1 MKWIEK
7 IIEVKPF
14 SVKVQWN
21 DGIIRN
27 IDFTNYLKNKSQ
39 DTESSYNQ
47 LLDYQ
52 IFSSVK
58 CDGTTLFWENLI
70 QFTDIDGVLKS
81 GNLDISPELLFE
93 LAFQEY
99 KQVI

>member
-14 SVKVQWN
+14 SVKVLWN
-21 DGIIRN
+21 DGNIRN
-27 IDFTNYLKNKSQ
+27 IDFKNYLKNKSQ

-47 LLDYQ
+47 LLDYK
-52 IFSSVK
+52 IFSRVK

-70 QFTDIDGVLKS
+70 QYIDIDGVQKS
-81 GNLDISPELLFE
+81 GNLDISPELLYE

-99 KQVI
+99 KQAI